1 MADTSQ
7 EPKTQQPEPTA
18 QVTQTTQERRV
29 EARRRHDPSNPL
41 DKARPHRLLAVVKRE
56 AGFIPTK
63 EPSTIVHVWPH
74 LLMIE
79 FLCAVVFTVTL
90 FITSAFINA
99 PLEDLANPE
108 LTPNPSKAPW
118 YFLNLQEL
126 LLHMDGGLAGV
137 IVPTV
142 ALVLIALVPYFDLG
156 PGQMGRWFTSE
167 RGKAVV
173 IFSAIY
179 TAGWLAF
186 LIALDNFFP
195 IKTLMKNSFPDATGK
210 GLLTTIKVPIPGGD
224 PQLDLSPAGLFN
236 VSVTPLDIVMSNWVI
251 PIGIMFI
258 LSGLLVFLVRKRFNA
273 DRRDVFMALFTG
285 FAVSF
290 AITTLVG
297 TAFRGYGQQF
307 DWLWWA
313 FKRPI

>member
-7 EPKTQQPEPTA
+7 DRQTQAGQPDGA
-18 QVTQTTQERRV
+18 NRRA

-41 DKARPHRLLAVVKRE
+41 DKARPHRLLAVVKKE
-56 AGFIPTK
+56 ASFIPTK

-90 FITSAFINA
+90 FITSAFING
-99 PLEDLANPE
+99 PLEELANAE
-108 LTPNPSKAPW
+108 KTPNPSKAPW

-126 LLHMDGGLAGV
+126 LLHMDAGLAGV
-137 IVPTV
+137 IVPTIV
-142 ALVLIALVPYFDLG
+142 LLLIALVPYFDLG

-173 IFSAIY
+173 IFSSVY
-179 TAGWLAF
+179 TTFWLVF
-186 LIALDNFFP
+186 LIALDNFYNL
-195 IKTLMKNSFPDATGK
+195 KTLMGSLLPNSEGK

-224 PQLDLSPAGLFN
+224 PTVDRFGFTA
-236 VSVTPLDIVMSNWVI
+236 TPLDIVLSNWI
-251 PIGIMFI
+251 LPIGIIMV
-258 LSGLLVFLVRKRFNA
+258 LSGLLVLLVIKRFGA
-273 DRRDVFMALFTG
+273 DRRDVFQALFTG
-285 FAVSF
+285 FVVAF
-290 AITTLVG
+290 AITTVVG
-297 TAFRGYGQQF
+297 TAFRGYGLAF

-313 FKRPI
+313 FKRPL

>member
-7 EPKTQQPEPTA
+7 DRQAQQA
-18 QVTQTTQERRV
+18 QSNNPPAPQPSVQERRA
-29 EARRRHDPSNPL
+29 EARRRQDPSNPL

-79 FLCAVVFTVTL
+79 FLCAIVFTVTL

-108 LTPNPSKAPW
+108 KTPNPSKAPW

-126 LLHMDGGLAGV
+126 LLHMDAGLAGV

-142 ALVLIALVPYFDLG
+142 ALLLIALVPYFDLG

-167 RGKAVV
+167 RGKTVV

-179 TAGWLAF
+179 TAACLFF
-186 LIALDNFFP
+186 LIAFDNFYNV
-195 IKTLMKNSFPDATGK
+195 KNLVASLFITDSGK
-210 GLLTTIKVPIPGGD
+210 GLFTTIKVPIPGGD
-224 PQLDLSPAGLFN
+224 PNQGPL
-236 VSVTPLDIVMSNWVI
+236 TPVDTQLDIVLSNWVI
-251 PIGIMFI
+251 PITAMVGFS
-258 LSGLLVFLVRKRFNA
+258 LLLVFLVKKRFGA
-273 DRRDVFMALFTG
+273 DRRDVFQALFTG
-285 FAVSF
+285 FVVAF
-290 AITTLVG
+290 AITTVTG
-297 TAFRGYGQQF
+297 TAFRGYGQTF

-313 FKRPI
+313 FKRPL

>member
-7 EPKTQQPEPTA
+7 DRQTQPGQNDGEK
-18 QVTQTTQERRV
+18 RRI

-41 DKARPHRLLAVVKRE
+41 DKARPHRLLAVVKKE
-56 AGFIPTK
+56 SSFIPTK

-79 FLCAVVFTVTL
+79 FLCSVVFTVTL
-90 FITSAFINA
+90 FITSVFING
-99 PLEDLANPE
+99 PLEELANAE
-108 LTPNPSKAPW
+108 KTPNPSKAPW

-126 LLHMDGGLAGV
+126 LLHMDAGLAGV

-142 ALVLIALVPYFDLG
+142 ALVAIALVPYFDLG

-173 IFSAIY
+173 IFSSVY
-179 TAGWLAF
+179 TTFWLVF
-186 LIALDNFFP
+186 LIALDNFYNL
-195 IKTLMKNSFPDATGK
+195 KTLVASLFPNESGK
-210 GLLTTIKVPIPGGD
+210 GLLTTIKVPVPGGD
-224 PQLDLSPAGLFN
+224 PTVDRFGFAM
-236 VSVTPLDIVMSNWVI
+236 TPLDIVLSNWLL
-251 PIGIMFI
+251 PLGIISMLI
-258 LSGLLVFLVRKRFNA
+258 GLLVLLVIKRFGA
-273 DRRDVFMALFTG
+273 DRRDVFQAIFTG
-285 FAVSF
+285 FVVAF
-290 AITTLVG
+290 ALTTVVG
-297 TAFRGYGQQF
+297 TAFRGYGQAF